1 MMNKQDIIIL
11 ITVDCACGHGLHV
24 NCEGT
29 VVMGLGM
36 WLTEKL
42 FTMKMMDSS
51 QLTELGL
58 EIIVRRFLAF

>member
-24 NCEGT
+24 DCEGA

-51 QLTELGL
+51 
-58 EIIVRRFLAF
+58 